1 MKLAGELSSWA
12 TRLDGYYPIN
22 GRNKGFNKRVYHI
35 LIASA
40 ALGVIF
46 ILAIS
51 YVFFHPQEPPPSIES
66 PRPLIDDGPNRP
78 KYHQWNTA
86 SEFRPVSQDVSDTT
100 SIEELC
106 RSFPRHLTDHM
117 IQPVL
122 KMGHNEKRDRV
133 EAQLESVSAC
143 IDDLL
148 VVSDAEET
156 LYGHEVIDVIAE
168 LPAAYNFENDDF
180 VNYTRIHNQYQKN
193 REKTSP
199 NEEAPP
205 TLDGWLL
212 DKYKFLPMIER
223 AWLLRP
229 NKRWYFFY
237 ETDTYV
243 VWDNV
248 FRFLGNLDHNQ
259 PLYMGS
265 PSPGRRATP
274 DKPESLTYFAN
285 GGPGFVLSRAA
296 VKQLLDRKSGKDG
309 DFIEESL
316 SRRWMDLLRVD
327 PCGDSVLGW
336 ALHNVGVHLSGY
348 FPLFNPHPL
357 HGVPFDEGHWCQ
369 PGLTMH
375 KTKIEDMRPLWRWE
389 HSRRVFEVSHAIP
402 LDGWFDLQHANNSRP
417 PPNRSLSSTQISTT
431 SNMTERERPPTP
443 GRPPTTRNTEL
454 GGVGHI
460 SVRAGRKGNA
470 RRSSG

>member
-1 MKLAGELSSWA
+1 MKLTGDLSSWA

-22 GRNKGFNKRVYHI
+22 GRNRGFNKRVYQI

-40 ALGVIF
+40 AIGVVF

-51 YVFFHPQEPPPSIES
+51 YVFFHSKQQPPPRDPIEN
-66 PRPLIDDGPNRP
+66 PRPLLDDGPDRP
-78 KYHQWNTA
+78 KYHQWDTV
-86 SEFRPVSQDVSDTT
+86 SEFRPVSQDVSDATP
-100 SIEELC
+100 IEELC
-106 RSFPRHLTDHM
+106 RTFPRHLTDHM

-168 LPAAYNFENDDF
+168 LPAAYHFENDHF
-180 VNYTRIHNQYQKN
+180 VNYTKIHNQYQKN
-193 REKTSP
+193 DREPTTNP

-248 FRFLGNLDHNQ
+248 FRFLGNLDHDQ

-265 PSPGRRATP
+265 PSPGRLATP
-274 DKPESLTYFAN
+274 GKPESLTYFAN

-296 VKQLLDRKSGKDG
+296 VKQLLARQSGRDG
-309 DFIEESL
+309 DFLEASL

-336 ALHNVGVHLSGY
+336 ALHNVGIHLSGY

-369 PGLTMH
+369 PVLTMH

-389 HSRRVFEVSHAIP
+389 HSRRVFEVKFTS
-402 LDGWFDLQHANNSRP
+402 F
-417 PPNRSLSSTQISTT
+417 SLS
-431 SNMTERERPPTP
+431 
-443 GRPPTTRNTEL
+443 
-454 GGVGHI
+454 VG
-460 SVRAGRKGNA
+460 S
-470 RRSSG
+470 